1 MIGIMT
7 GECVCVRV
15 CVCVLVTQ
23 LCPTLCE
30 SMDCSLPG
38 HPVHEILQVR
48 GGRRY
53 FNGKTKIT
61 FGFFQEKSGGVS
73 TEAHFLT
80 EIDLKIT

>member
-7 GECVCVRV
+7 GECV

-23 LCPTLCE
+23 LCPTLCD

-38 HPVHEILQVR
+38 HSVHEILQVR
-48 GGRRY
+48 GDRRY

-61 FGFFQEKSGGVS
+61 FDFFQEKSGDVLI
-73 TEAHFLT
+73 EAHFLT
-80 EIDLKIT
+80 